1 MRSPSALGLATRC
14 ASRRAS
20 STHLEGRAH
29 RAQQGR
35 VANCMR
41 RAHRRGESRRKGLQ
55 RQGQRVPMEVIEW
68 LGPSEK
74 MCSSKKK

>member
-20 STHLEGRAH
+20 SIHLEGRGY

-41 RAHRRGESRRKGLQ
+41 RARRRGESRRKGLQ
-55 RQGQRVPMEVIEW
+55 RQGQTVQMEVKEW

-74 MCSSKKK
+74 MCSSKKN